1 MINTGHSSLKHAHS
15 ATPCTVFPNP
25 ICRQQGP
32 ACLAV
37 ACWPACRVLSVTVQH
52 GRLAVLSI
60 RHQGKTGLVSKFTG
74 RQRRRLW
81 AQVSRRWLT

>member
-25 ICRQQGP
+25 ICRQHGF

-37 ACWPACRVLSVTVQH
+37 ACLQACSFLSVIMQR

-60 RHQGKTGLVSKFTG
+60 KCQGK
-74 RQRRRLW
+74 RRLPW
-81 AQVSRRWLT
+81 AQVSRLWVT